1 MFGQRITTVTYRNL
15 RFVVLAI
22 IVMLVIPFV
31 AFAQQDANTPA
42 ARIQRLMNEGFNQGN
57 INVVDELF
65 AENYIVH
72 PSGGNRDAF
81 KESAIALRGMFPD
94 VHAQADDIV
103 SQGNWASFRF
113 TMSGTF
119 VNPYTTSQGSIA
131 PTNQFTTLTMQVFLR
146 YNEQGQVVEEWDY
159 MDNYS
164 FLAQIGVLP
173 SVNATYAP
181 ATGTSDKNINA
192 KMPTADTSADNAI
205 SNKAHVQRVFDEVLN
220 MRNTSVSSSLF
231 AQNFTYH
238 GVQGTSNLSNWTGS
252 VDSLL
257 AAMPDLYVTPE
268 IMIAEGNLVSV
279 RYTMR
284 GTFLYPLVMADGTS
298 INANGQYVEL
308 PGSMVIRF
316 DDSGKIVDTYEVF
329 DNLSLLTQMGIFSW

>member
-1 MFGQRITTVTYRNL
+1 MFGQRVATVTYRNL
-15 RFVVLAI
+15 RFIVLAV

-113 TMSGTF
+113 TMTGTF
-119 VNPYTTSQGSIA
+119 VNAYTTSQGSIA
-131 PTNQFTTLTMQVFLR
+131 PTNQFTTLTMNVFLR
-146 YNEQGQVVEEWDY
+146 YDEQGKVVEEWDY
-159 MDNYS
+159 IDNYG

-173 SVNATYAP
+173 SVTASYAP

-192 KMPTADTSADNAI
+192 KLPTADSSADNAV
-205 SNKAHVQRVFDEVLN
+205 SNKAHVQRIFDEVLN
-220 MRNTSVSSSLF
+220 MRNTSVSDSLF
-231 AQNFTYH
+231 AQSFTYH
-238 GVQGTSNLSNWTGS
+238 GVQGTADLSNWTGS
-252 VDSLL
+252 VDNLL

-284 GTFLYPLVMADGTS
+284 GTFLYDLTAADGTT
-298 INANGQYVEL
+298 ITPNGQYVEL
-308 PGSMVIRF
+308 PGSMIIRF
-316 DDSGKIVDTYEVF
+316 DDSGKIVETYEVF
-329 DNLSLLTQMGIFSW
+329 DNLSLLTQLGIFSW